1 MPRKVKS
8 PRRKNVKKN
17 KKQKRSKVSRR
28 RKQKKGGAFND
39 DLMKFSPRT
48 YTERVAKAFESRSG
62 DDLSPRTLA
71 EYGLDVSPHSP
82 TLSEQMKALE
92 LGSRPS
98 SSSLRELAELEK
110 LEAEVDE
117 QILDED
123 LSNAGWTPRA
133 GLKSLSKRYSV
144 RDLYDGQSPPSSREL
159 SPGELGELMDMNK
172 LKLDELKKY
181 SPRPSSTSSDEYV
194 FVPEAVLVP
203 REVPVQQAKRSG
215 LFSGL
220 FSKRSAERKPRK

>member
-17 KKQKRSKVSRR
+17 KKQKRSKASRR

-48 YTERVAKAFESRSG
+48 YTDRVAKAFESRSG

-82 TLSEQMKALE
+82 TLSEQMKASHH
-92 LGSRPS
+92 SRPS
-98 SSSLRELAELEK
+98 SSSLRELAELAELEK

-133 GLKSLSKRYSV
+133 RLKSLSKRYSV

-159 SPGELGELMDMNK
+159 SPRELGELMDMNK

-194 FVPEAVLVP
+194 FVLPEPVLVP
-203 REVPVQQAKRSG
+203 REVQQSSG
-215 LFSGL
+215 LFSRL
-220 FSKRSAERKPRK
+220 FSKRSKRSAPRK